1 MKTKYFIFNLMFG
14 SYESA
19 VHIFK
24 GETIDEIVK
33 NNEELQNCNIR
44 DYNFNVGENINKFSY
59 LNTYKNPLFEGGVI
73 FRNDSYK
80 SHSVFENDYETL
92 LKNDPNCNSG
102 YNKGVSGKL
111 FLETNEE
118 FYDWVEIYGDFP
130 ENYKFSDGHSG

>member
-1 MKTKYFIFNLMFG
+1 MFG

-44 DYNFNVGENINKFSY
+44 DYNFNVEKNINKFSY
-59 LNTYKNPLFEGGVI
+59 LNNYNNPLFEGGVI

>member
-44 DYNFNVGENINKFSY
+44 DYNFNVEKNINKFSY
-59 LNTYKNPLFEGGVI
+59 LNNYNNPLFEGGVI

>member
-1 MKTKYFIFNLMFG
+1 MKTKYYIFNLMFG

-19 VHIFK
+19 IYIFK
-24 GETIDEIVK
+24 GSSIDEIVK
-33 NNEELQNCNIR
+33 NNEELQDCNIR
-44 DYNFNVGENINKFSY
+44 DYNFNVEENINKFSY
-59 LNTYKNPLFEGGVI
+59 LNNYKNPLFEGGVN

>member
-14 SYESA
+14 SYESV

-44 DYNFNVGENINKFSY
+44 DYNFNVEENINKFSY